1 MPTKLASGMRKSIYS
16 EKISI
21 TRFSPDPFSVKG
33 DWLMARINTNYD
45 KLAAGYL
52 FPEIARRTNA
62 FLEENP
68 GAQVLRLGIGDTT
81 EPIASAVLDGLHQ
94 GVENLGVEETY
105 SGYGPSEGVLP
116 LRQGLVDLYAER
128 GVQLD
133 PSEIFV
139 SDGAKSDSANIQ
151 GIFSE
156 DCVIAVQ
163 DPAYPVYVD
172 SNVIAGRTGQATESG
187 YDGLVYMPCTEE
199 NGFFPDLPKGKVD
212 VIYICSPN
220 NPTGA
225 VATKEQLKT
234 FVDYANEHKAVILFD
249 SAYASFITD
258 PELPRSIYEI
268 EGAKTCAIEMNSF
281 SKTAGFTGVRLAWTI
296 VPKAL
301 VTEDSEAGKVHAL
314 WTRRQ
319 NTFFNGASNIVQS
332 GGIAALSPKGREQTD
347 AQVAFYLE
355 NARIINDG
363 LKSLGIIT
371 YGGGNAPYVWLKT
384 PGGLSSWEFFDKL
397 LNECHVV
404 GTPGSGFGPAGE
416 GFFRLSAFGHREN
429 VEKAVAS
436 IKNSLKI

>member
-1 MPTKLASGMRKSIYS
+1 
-16 EKISI
+16 
-21 TRFSPDPFSVKG
+21 
-33 DWLMARINTNYD
+33 MARINKNYD

-62 FLEENP
+62 FLENNP

-81 EPIASAVLDGLHQ
+81 EPIVPAVLEGLHA
-94 GVENLGVEETY
+94 GVDALGKVESY
-105 SGYGPSEGVLP
+105 SGYGPSEGIHVLREG
-116 LRQGLVDLYAER
+116 LAKLYSEQGLN
-128 GVQLD
+128 LD
-133 PSEIFV
+133 PTEFFV

-151 GIFSE
+151 GIFSD
-156 DCVIAVQ
+156 DCIVAVQ

-172 SNVIAGRTGQATESG
+172 SNVISGRTGLASESG
-187 YDGLVYMPCTEE
+187 YEGLVYMPCTEE
-199 NGFFPDLPKGKVD
+199 NGFFPDLPQQKVD
-212 VIYICSPN
+212 LIYICSPN

-234 FVDYANEHKAVILFD
+234 FVDYANEHKAIIFYD

-258 PELPRSIYEI
+258 PELPRSIYEVD
-268 EGAKTCAIEMNSF
+268 GAETCAIEFNSF

-296 VPKAL
+296 VPKACM
-301 VTEDSEAGKVHAL
+301 TEDSEAGKLHAL

-319 NTFFNGASNIVQS
+319 NTFFNGAANIVQA
-332 GGIAALSPKGREQTD
+332 GGVAALSPEGRKQTD
-347 AQVAFYLE
+347 AQVSFYLE
-355 NARIINDG
+355 NARIINEG
-363 LKSLGIIT
+363 LKSLGITT

-384 PGGLSSWEFFDKL
+384 PGGISSWDFFDKL

-429 VEKAVAS
+429 VEKAVSS
-436 IKNSLKI
+436 IKERLQI